1 MEGSRRLS
9 AIWGNDLER
18 VRDNRTTSGNVI
30 NRNKSWEDK
39 KKHHARNGA
48 AVVDI
53 AMTSALE
60 QEGYHGH
67 SNGLDTICG
76 MDDFLEFMVALRV
89 IGIGRYRLSEAA
101 KMRSK

>member
-1 MEGSRRLS
+1 
-9 AIWGNDLER
+9 
-18 VRDNRTTSGNVI
+18 
-30 NRNKSWEDK
+30 
-39 KKHHARNGA
+39 
-48 AVVDI
+48 
-53 AMTSALE
+53 MTSALE